1 MAEVSPWR
9 PIKTAVSCGLFI
21 VIIIII
27 IFIVIINF
35 FRPVFSE
42 CTVVITSL
50 VLFWFVI
57 ELLLLVIQGY
67 SEIFLFLVKAILNF

>member
-1 MAEVSPWR
+1 MAT
-9 PIKTAVSCGLFI
+9 IKTVVSCGLFI